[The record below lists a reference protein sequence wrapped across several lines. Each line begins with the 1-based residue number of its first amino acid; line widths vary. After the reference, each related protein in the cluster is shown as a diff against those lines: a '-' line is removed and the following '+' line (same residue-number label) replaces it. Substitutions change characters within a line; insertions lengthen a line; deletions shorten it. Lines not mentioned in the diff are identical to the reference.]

1 MGDPELL
8 GMLDETKDELLNLK
22 FQNATGQLDN
32 TNLLAQTRRQVA
44 RIQTELRI
52 REIQEAEQ
60 MFAGGGAPSSERTA
74 SERTADERA
83 ADERTADER
92 TADAEGDDLAAESQ
106 QPPVESKPLKK
117 KRKSRNRSNA

>member
-1 MGDPELL
+1 MGDRELV

-44 RIQTELRI
+44 RIHTELRI

-60 MFAGGGAPSSERTA
+60 ALAGDGSTSSERAA
-74 SERTADERA
+74 SERAVSERA
-83 ADERTADER
+83 
-92 TADAEGDDLAAESQ
+92 ADAEGDDLAAESQ
-106 QPPVESKPLKK
+106 QQPVESKPLKK
-117 KRKSRNRSNA
+117 KRKDRNRSNA